1 MIEQPSNPVT
11 STTVR
16 RVAARL
22 GLQVSR
28 VRATRPADADSLG
41 NGNWHVWTGDGHR
54 FILRRYH
61 TLRTEQDLS
70 YESQVM
76 APGSARLVGAGH
88 SRRTGCPRRAA
99 LGCDPVRRGPPTPDR
114 DARHREQRGSILAR
128 LHGDLRDLELGQRP
142 WFYRGCE
149 LDLVGAFQD
158 WDAGVLALQ
167 AQRPDLAEWATAA
180 MAKAKERDRLR
191 SHSSRQPRLG
201 VRACPD
207 APIA

>member
-16 RVAARL
+16 RVAARS

-70 YESQVM
+70 YESQVLRHL
-76 APGSARLVGAGH
+76 AARGWSA
-88 SRRTGCPRRAA
+88 GCPRRAA

-114 DARHREQRGSILAR
+114 DARTS
-128 LHGDLRDLELGQRP
+128 
-142 WFYRGCE
+142 
-149 LDLVGAFQD
+149 
-158 WDAGVLALQ
+158 
-167 AQRPDLAEWATAA
+167 
-180 MAKAKERDRLR
+180 
-191 SHSSRQPRLG
+191 
-201 VRACPD
+201 
-207 APIA
+207 